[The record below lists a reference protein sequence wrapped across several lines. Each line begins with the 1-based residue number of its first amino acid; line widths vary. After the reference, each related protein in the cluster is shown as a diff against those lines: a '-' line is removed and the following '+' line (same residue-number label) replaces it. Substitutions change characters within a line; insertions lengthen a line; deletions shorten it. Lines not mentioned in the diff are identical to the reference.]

1 MDFSK
6 LKSKAQGLAEKVSDA
21 TKEASQTIAA
31 KTSEMKEK
39 VSDFKVV
46 LTPIFWTH

>member
-6 LKSKAQGLAEKVSDA
+6 LKSKSQGLAEKVSDA

-39 VSDFKVV
+39 YQISK
-46 LTPIFWTH
+46 